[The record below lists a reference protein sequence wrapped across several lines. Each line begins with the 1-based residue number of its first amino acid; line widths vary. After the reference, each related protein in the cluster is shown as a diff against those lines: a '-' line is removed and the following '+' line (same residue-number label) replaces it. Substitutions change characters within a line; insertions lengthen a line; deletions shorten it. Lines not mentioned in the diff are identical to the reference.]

1 MSQKNDSK
9 KKTIVDEDEPCL
21 KRKDKIEEK
30 ALQEFRFT
38 PGNDPRY
45 IIMQDILK
53 INSETDVYRT
63 FSITFFNQISTAKS
77 DTTMFRN
84 VY

>member
-1 MSQKNDSK
+1 MIITIFKQETNEKMDNPFLVQNHEMSQKNDLK
-9 KKTIVDEDEPCL
+9 KKTIVHEDEPCL

-45 IIMQDILK
+45 IIMQDI
-53 INSETDVYRT
+53 
-63 FSITFFNQISTAKS
+63 KS
-77 DTTMFRN
+77 
-84 VY
+84 